1 MKNIKEK
8 EGVIVSVEKR
18 KIIGFIPMVIACI
31 GIVVLFDLYFLHTSS
46 YSNQIIALIL
56 CCVIAPIIQCI
67 IEFSDRRNLKII
79 VGSVSLI
86 VISLFVL
93 FLGEY
98 MVTNIFHVSIVS
110 YLYYPGMMI
119 NTVVSVI
126 GAIYVIIAFIS
137 QKNQIIK

>member
-98 MVTNIFHVSIVS
+98 MVTNIFHAPIVS